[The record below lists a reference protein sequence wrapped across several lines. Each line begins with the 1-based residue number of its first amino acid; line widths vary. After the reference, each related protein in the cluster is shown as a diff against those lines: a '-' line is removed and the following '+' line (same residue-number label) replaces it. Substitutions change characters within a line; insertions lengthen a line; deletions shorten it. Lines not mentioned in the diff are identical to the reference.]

1 MNSAVH
7 SRFLPVGTVD
17 TNLTSIPSFQE
28 LLIWSDIHPTFPKNY
43 WQSRHRNDTRFQNEY
58 YGQTLLK
65 MNTDKHFRSSSQ
77 PIRTNLKNI
86 FTANHIKLP
95 QNTNWVPLTF
105 LPSASWWRSW
115 LSFADATASTIHDSI
130 AHSRR
135 QCHPDV
141 SLSPSLFQIF
151 TLANFPSRRIL
162 LSPVCRSD

>member
-28 LLIWSDIHPTFPKNY
+28 PLIWSDIHPTFPKNY
-43 WQSRHRNDTRFQNEY
+43 WQSRHRNYTRFQNEY
-58 YGQTLLK
+58 HGQTLLT

-95 QNTNWVPLTF
+95 QKHWVPLTF

-151 TLANFPSRRIL
+151 TSANFLFRRIL

>member
-28 LLIWSDIHPTFPKNY
+28 LLIWSDIHPIFPKNY

-95 QNTNWVPLTF
+95 QNTNWVPFNLLTIGQLMTVF
-105 LPSASWWRSW
+105 
-115 LSFADATASTIHDSI
+115 ATASTIHDSI
-130 AHSRR
+130 AHSR
-135 QCHPDV
+135 HPDV

-151 TLANFPSRRIL
+151 TSANRRIL